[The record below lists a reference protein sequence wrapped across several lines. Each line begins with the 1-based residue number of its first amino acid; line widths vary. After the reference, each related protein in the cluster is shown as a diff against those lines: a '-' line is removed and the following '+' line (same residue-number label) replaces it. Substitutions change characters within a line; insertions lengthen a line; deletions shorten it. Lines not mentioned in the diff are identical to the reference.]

1 MKTIEA
7 VKFINE
13 NKKYLPSN
21 KTDFLISRF
30 TECEKINFEILESIR
45 LISPVKILIISLF
58 FGIFGLDR
66 FLIGD
71 YFFAFLKLFTLGGI
85 GFLMIFDW
93 FYILKRVKKINY
105 LNLLSIYYYYIH
117 IF

>member
-13 NKKYLPSN
+13 NKKYLPSD
-21 KTDFLISRF
+21 KTDFLISRL
-30 TECEKINFEILESIR
+30 TECEDVNFEILENIK
-45 LISPVKILIISLF
+45 LTSPRKVLIISLF

-66 FLIGD
+66 FFIGD
-71 YFFAFLKLFTLGGI
+71 YFFAFLKLFSLGGF